1 MAIAHDAMIL
11 MHALEPLDRKPVRTV
26 PNEVGR
32 FTEMSDGAQRKAI
45 CDYVRRYE
53 DLGAVSECIGHH
65 DLTKDLMAAFLQG
78 DTAQMGHVL
87 DKMIR
92 EYVGGLVQQEWDGQ
106 S

>member
-1 MAIAHDAMIL
+1 MAIAHDQMIL

-26 PNEVGR
+26 PDEVGR
-32 FTEMSDGAQRKAI
+32 FLERDVRLQRAAI

-65 DLTKDLMAAFLQG
+65 PLTKDLMAAFLQG

-92 EYVGGLVQQEWDGQ
+92 EYVGRLVQQEWDGQ